1 MALLKKK
8 VRPKHGKAMEKVVP
22 SPVPEQPWD
31 PYQGERRQHE
41 AGNGAFEGSR
51 EVDRAKEIKDDD
63 GDGGPGA

>member
-8 VRPKHGKAMEKVVP
+8 ESTKRMKAQPE
-22 SPVPEQPWD
+22 PVQAWD
-31 PYQGERRQHE
+31 PYQGERRMHE

>member
-1 MALLKKK
+1 MTLLKKK
-8 VRPKHGKAMEKVVP
+8 EGAKAVRAKREPEK
-22 SPVPEQPWD
+22 PWD
-31 PYQGERRQHE
+31 PYQGERRMHE

>member
-1 MALLKKK
+1 MTLLKKK
-8 VRPKHGKAMEKVVP
+8 APMLRVKKA
-22 SPVPEQPWD
+22 VPEKAPGAWD

-51 EVDRAKEIKDDD
+51 EVDRAKEIKDED